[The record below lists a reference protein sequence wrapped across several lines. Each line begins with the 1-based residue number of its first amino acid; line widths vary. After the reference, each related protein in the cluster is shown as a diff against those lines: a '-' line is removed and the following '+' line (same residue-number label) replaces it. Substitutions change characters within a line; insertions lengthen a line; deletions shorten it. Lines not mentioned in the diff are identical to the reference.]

1 MNKRIRAAA
10 LSAIA
15 VVAAGLLNFTTSSPA
30 NAAEGKTCMDP
41 VITGS
46 IARVVG
52 ESQTPWKPVYAEF
65 TQSGYTNGFCPTFFT
80 DYRYRVTFTY
90 DGRTVAAY
98 NTSLEPVYGY
108 QSGRWTRTGTRIVFP
123 TLRLSWDGYQT
134 VKLAVTS
141 GSKLAS
147 SSYWCRSN
155 EETYDSTILTDSW
168 GGYDTTTG
176 VPRARIN
183 ACP

>member
-1 MNKRIRAAA
+1 M
-10 LSAIA
+10 
-15 VVAAGLLNFTTSSPA
+15 
-30 NAAEGKTCMDP
+30 
-41 VITGS
+41 
-46 IARVVG
+46 
-52 ESQTPWKPVYAEF
+52 
-65 TQSGYTNGFCPTFFT
+65 
-80 DYRYRVTFTY
+80 TFTY